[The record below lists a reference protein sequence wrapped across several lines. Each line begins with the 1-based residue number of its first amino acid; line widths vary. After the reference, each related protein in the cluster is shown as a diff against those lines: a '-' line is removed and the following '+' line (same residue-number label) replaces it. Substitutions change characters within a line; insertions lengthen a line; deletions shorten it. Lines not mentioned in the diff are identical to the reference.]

1 MRLLALSIA
10 TFALAAVVGS
20 VQAQDAPKPDRAATI
35 QYINNVIAKTHGAV
49 ITVTP
54 VIKLAIAQH
63 SLHYD
68 AGTKSYRIFLQETG
82 QQLFPGE
89 GIAYAD
95 VRLDRSGWSLRNL
108 ESVEELSTMVISGQQ
123 QWPST
128 ELRRIKLTFRA
139 ESVRELNTARTWGT
153 KLGTPDSTKTYFN
166 GTRNF
171 VSLFYRAGNP
181 DDATRLRNALL
192 RLKELDGEE
201 KDPFLN

>member
-108 ESVEELSTMVISGQQ
+108 ELVEELSTMVISGQQ

-139 ESVRELNTARTWGT
+139 ESVREINTARTWGS
-153 KLGTPDSTKTYFN
+153 KLSTPDSTKTYFN

>member
-10 TFALAAVVGS
+10 TVVLAAVVGN
-20 VQAQDAPKPDRAATI
+20 VRAQVASKPDRAATI

-63 SLHYD
+63 SLHHD
-68 AGTKSYRIFLQETG
+68 AGTKSYRIFLQEAG

-89 GIAYAD
+89 GMAFAD

-108 ESVEELSTMVISGQQ
+108 EAVEDLATMVISGPQ

-128 ELRRIKLTFRA
+128 ELRRIKLTFKA
-139 ESVRELNTARTWGT
+139 ESVRELHTARTWGT
-153 KLGTPDSTKTYFN
+153 KRGTPDSTKTYFN

-171 VSLFYRAGNP
+171 VSLFYRAGDP

>member
-1 MRLLALSIA
+1 MRLIALSIA
-10 TFALAAVVGS
+10 TFALAAVAGNVH
-20 VQAQDAPKPDRAATI
+20 AQEATKPDRAATI
-35 QYINNVIAKTHGAV
+35 QYINNVIAKTNGAV

-63 SLHYD
+63 SLHFD
-68 AGTKSYRIFLQETG
+68 VGTKTYRIFLQETG

-89 GIAYAD
+89 GIAFAD

-153 KLGTPDSTKTYFN
+153 KVGTPDSTKTYFN

-171 VSLFYRAGNP
+171 VSLFFRAGDP

-192 RLKELDGEE
+192 RLKELDGEV

>member
-108 ESVEELSTMVISGQQ
+108 ELVEELSTMVISGQQ

-139 ESVRELNTARTWGT
+139 ESVRETNTARTWGS
-153 KLGTPDSTKTYFN
+153 KLSTPDSTKTYFN